1 MAVRSAQ
8 HGDIAACTRGDV
20 ALARAFTLLGK
31 RWTGVVLGSLRPGP
45 AGFREL
51 ARAIG
56 GVSDSVLADRLVEL
70 AEHGV
75 ISRTVDPGPPI
86 SVSYALTER
95 GEALMPALQHLAE
108 WAQEHLPPIDSEE
121 PAGEAPP
128 AAPVDPAP

>member
-1 MAVRSAQ
+1 MAVRSTQ
-8 HGDIAACTRGDV
+8 HVDVSACERGDA

-31 RWTGVVLGSLRPGP
+31 RWTGVVLGSLRIGP

-70 AEHGV
+70 TESGL
-75 ISRTVDPGPPI
+75 ISRTVDPGPPV

-95 GEALMPALQHLAE
+95 GEALMPALQHLAQ
-108 WAQEHLPPIDSEE
+108 WAEEHLPPPDSE
-121 PAGEAPP
+121 
-128 AAPVDPAP
+128 

>member
-1 MAVRSAQ
+1 MRSAQ
-8 HGDIAACTRGDV
+8 HVDAAACERGDE

-56 GVSDSVLADRLVEL
+56 GVSDSVLSDRLGEL
-70 AEHGV
+70 TESGL
-75 ISRTVDPGPPI
+75 ISRTVDPGPPV

-95 GEALMPALQHLAE
+95 GEALMPALHQLAE
-108 WAQEHLPPIDSEE
+108 WAEAHLPPTGS
-121 PAGEAPP
+121 
-128 AAPVDPAP
+128 AAPAR